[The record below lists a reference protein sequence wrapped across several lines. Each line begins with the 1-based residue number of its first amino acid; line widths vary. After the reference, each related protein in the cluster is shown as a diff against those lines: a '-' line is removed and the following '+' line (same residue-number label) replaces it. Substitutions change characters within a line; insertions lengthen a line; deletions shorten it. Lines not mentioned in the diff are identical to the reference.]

1 MNAPVDRTRAPE
13 RPGPLST
20 NGAGGNGGGRAST
33 LSDHVYH
40 QLFSRISSGEYQQ
53 HFRLASEHDLAKQF
67 DVSRPVV
74 RNALNRL
81 RRDGLIYSR
90 QGAGSFVNVRNDQPV
105 LGFAPVGTIADIQ
118 RCYEFRLTIEG
129 DAAFHAAQRANAA
142 ALAEIQEA
150 LDILQDATA
159 HHRHRADADF
169 AFHLAV
175 AKASNNHYY
184 ASSMK
189 ALQEHI
195 AVGMKLHGLALM
207 GPGSALDRVFAEHQE
222 IFEALMRRDAELARD
237 TMRRHLEG
245 SRDRLFE
252 GRLLDLSL

>member
-1 MNAPVDRTRAPE
+1 MTARGKARPTMNAPLDPARAKGEDGART
-13 RPGPLST
+13 T
-20 NGAGGNGGGRAST
+20 T

-53 HFRLASEHDLAKQF
+53 HFKLPGEHDLARQF
-67 DVSRPVV
+67 EVSRPVV
-74 RNALNRL
+74 RSALDRL

-90 QGAGSFVNVRNDQPV
+90 QGAGSFVNVRNDQPI

-118 RCYEFRLTIEG
+118 RCYEFRLTIEPE
-129 DAAFHAAQRANAA
+129 AAFHAAHRANEA
-142 ALAEIQEA
+142 ALAEIEQA
-150 LDILQDATA
+150 LAALREATA
-159 HHRHRADADF
+159 HHRHREDADF

-175 AKASNNHYY
+175 AKASNNHYF
-184 ASSMK
+184 ASSMR

-195 AVGMKLHGLALM
+195 AVGMKLHGLSLM
-207 GPGSALDRVFAEHQE
+207 GPDPALDRVFTEHQAILE
-222 IFEALMRRDAELARD
+222 SLTRREADAARE

-252 GRLLDLSL
+252 GKLLDLSL

>member
-1 MNAPVDRTRAPE
+1 MNAPLEPAR
-13 RPGPLST
+13 T
-20 NGAGGNGGGRAST
+20 NGEDGARTTT
-33 LSDHVYH
+33 LSDYVYH

-53 HFRLASEHDLAKQF
+53 HFKLPGEHDLARQF
-67 DVSRPVV
+67 EVSRPVV
-74 RNALNRL
+74 RSALDRL

-90 QGAGSFVNVRNDQPV
+90 QGAGSFVNVQNDQPV

-118 RCYEFRLTIEG
+118 RCYEFRLTIEPE
-129 DAAFHAAQRANAA
+129 AAFHAAHRANEA
-142 ALAEIQEA
+142 ALAEIEQA
-150 LDILQDATA
+150 LAALREATA
-159 HHRHRADADF
+159 HHRHREDADF

-184 ASSMK
+184 VSSMR

-195 AVGMKLHGLALM
+195 AVGMKLHGLSLM
-207 GPGSALDRVFAEHQE
+207 GPDPALDRVFTEHQG
-222 IFEALMRRDAELARD
+222 IVDALTRRDAETARD
-237 TMRRHLEG
+237 TMRRHLAG